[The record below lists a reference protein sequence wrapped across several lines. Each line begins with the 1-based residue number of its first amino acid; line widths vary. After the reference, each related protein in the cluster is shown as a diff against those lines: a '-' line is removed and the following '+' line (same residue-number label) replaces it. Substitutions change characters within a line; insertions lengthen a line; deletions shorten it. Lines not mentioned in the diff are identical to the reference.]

1 MAYGAP
7 FSKLRTDHRLPS
19 PETISIMP
27 DRNSQSSHSNTPT
40 DSPPPATCEP
50 VLFEIRFQAPHKSIV
65 LSLTCISAANARNMH
80 DMSTQE
86 QYYQPLQVVLH
97 RLVTY
102 RTLSFRFRAFF
113 INTQKIEYEKRHIP
127 VKRNPLPCP
136 FCNLPVKS
144 AQSPAKIVPQP
155 SNKEIC
161 KWKSCKILINA
172 SFSPGISNPFLI
184 LRRSRIGDISTP
196 TFSKSP
202 LIKVGRVSEYLSRS
216 SQRSSSACSLAN
228 SIA

>member
-1 MAYGAP
+1 MAYRAP
-7 FSKLRTDHRLPS
+7 SPKLRTDHRLPS
-19 PETISIMP
+19 QGSVSRQTEMVNPY
-27 DRNSQSSHSNTPT
+27 N
-40 DSPPPATCEP
+40 ATLPLIP
-50 VLFEIRFQAPHKSIV
+50 VLPPLV
-65 LSLTCISAANARNMH
+65 NPLSPKYDSKLLMRLLLSPSPISLPRTHERCTTCRHRNNITSPRKLPCIGLLHIGHSVFAMGQF
-80 DMSTQE
+80 STQ
-86 QYYQPLQVVLH
+86 
-97 RLVTY
+97 
-102 RTLSFRFRAFF
+102 
-113 INTQKIEYEKRHIP
+113 TQNKGGYIP

-144 AQSPAKIVPQP
+144 VQSPAKIAPQP

-184 LRRSRIGDISTP
+184 LRRSRMGDISTP

-202 LIKVGRVSEYLSRS
+202 LMKVGRVSEYLSRS

-228 SIA
+228 SMA